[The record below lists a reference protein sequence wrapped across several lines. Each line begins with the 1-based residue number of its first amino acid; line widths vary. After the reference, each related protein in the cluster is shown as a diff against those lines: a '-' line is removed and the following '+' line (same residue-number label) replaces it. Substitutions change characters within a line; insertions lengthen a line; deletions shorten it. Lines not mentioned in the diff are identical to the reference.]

1 MKRLTFEGN
10 FCEIAQC
17 AGVRYGS
24 DCEDGACSQRKV
36 WERLKALEDRLGDEY
51 DARDVLSRSELT
63 YWIITTHCAQCECEF
78 HGDRTPDGCF
88 GCKVDQV
95 LRKIAEVGGKCGF

>member
-1 MKRLTFEGN
+1 MQRITFEGN

-36 WERLKALEDRLGDEY
+36 WERLEALEDRLGDDY
-51 DARDVLSRSELT
+51 MLDDVCSRSELT
-63 YWIITTHCAQCECEF
+63 YWIIKSICARCECEM
-78 HGDRTPDGCF
+78 HGERTPDGCF
-88 GCKVDQV
+88 GCKVDLV
-95 LRKIAEVGGKCGF
+95 LRRIAKEAWA